1 MAAYP
6 LTWVTEQLAVG
17 HAPMSYDELKSIRQQ
32 GIDGIVNLCGEYFD
46 LHQIEKDFGFEVYY
60 LPVQDNQAPSPQETE
75 KALQWLDEAVYLG
88 KKILIHCTLGIGR
101 TGTFMTSYLLR
112 RGFSLKLA
120 RKKLAKTRAQ
130 STSFNQWWFLRK
142 LGKKE
147 GKLAIRE
154 PYLESSRLVNLAPY
168 FEEYQALVEEAESA
182 FQASADLRRCGRET
196 DACCDRFF
204 HLELIEAAYLSHF
217 LNRKLTSE
225 DRLAS
230 IQRGVEAQR
239 TACTLLHGGAAA
251 GFQFRAGEAR
261 EEEACPPG
269 PLQLRDYRCPL
280 SVDGKCIAFAFR
292 PLICRFYGMPALLA
306 ASPDR
311 LTLWIHEL
319 SERLFFEL
327 NGAFMQGPLL
337 FPVTTVVSGKFV
349 QEYFNFITRHETV

>member
-1 MAAYP
+1 
-6 LTWVTEQLAVG
+6 
-17 HAPMSYDELKSIRQQ
+17 MSYDELKSIRKQ
-32 GIDGIVNLCGEYFD
+32 GIDGIVNLCGEYCD

-120 RKKLAKTRAQ
+120 RKKLAKTRAE

-142 LGKKE
+142 FRKKE
-147 GKLAIRE
+147 GKLTIRE
-154 PYLESSRLVNLAPY
+154 PYLESGRLVNLLPY

-182 FQASADLRRCGRET
+182 FQTSADLPRCGRET

-217 LNRKLTSE
+217 LNKKLTSE
-225 DRLAS
+225 ERLAS

-239 TACTLLHGGAAA
+239 TACTLLPEGAGL
-251 GFQFRAGEAR
+251 GFRVGETG
-261 EEEACPPG
+261 EKEACPTS
-269 PLQLRDYRCPL
+269 PLRLRDYRCPL
-280 SVDGKCIAFAFR
+280 SVDRKCIAFPSR
-292 PLICRFYGMPALLA
+292 PMICRFYGMPAVLSF
-306 ASPDR
+306 SPDR
-311 LTLWIHEL
+311 LTLRLHDL
-319 SERLFFEL
+319 SKRLFFEL
-327 NGAFMQGPLL
+327 NGAFMEGPLL
-337 FPVTTVVSGKFV
+337 FPLTTVVSGKFV
-349 QEYFNFITRHETV
+349 QDYFNFITRIGNS